1 MTSSEKRAIALIL
14 GILIFALAAAFAV
27 LGGFFLAGRLADE
40 RNAELVDTKSELYV
54 AVSSGDY
61 EKVEAIL
68 SRRPEAVNEARAENP
83 TEYGKAMNDDTLLI
97 AAGDDVK
104 MIELLIEHGADVNK
118 PTPITSRY
126 PITQVLAGGGKNR
139 FEAAWVY
146 VNNGADLCVT
156 DAEAGSVPVAIA
168 SVFIENGA
176 ENALLQLSA
185 KDLMEYAVNSG
196 ASLKIESATDY
207 EVTNV
212 FGLAIENNL
221 YMTAEYF
228 VTADIFSPNTRVTAD
243 GRTPLIE
250 AICCTRVDIT
260 DMLLENGADPYVSDN
275 NGKNAFYYLL
285 HLPEGNLVR
294 EAVEKYKA
302 GGGAK

>member
-68 SRRPEAVNEARAENP
+68 SRHPEAVNEARAENP
-83 TEYGKAMNDDTLLI
+83 TEYGKTMNDDTLLI
-97 AAGDDVK
+97 AAGADVK
-104 MIELLIEHGADVNK
+104 MIELLIERGADVNK

-126 PITQVLAGGGKNR
+126 PITQVLAGGDRNR
-139 FEAAWVY
+139 FAAAWVY

-185 KDLMEYAVNSG
+185 KDLMEHAVNSG
-196 ASLKIESATDY
+196 ASLKIKAMTDY
-207 EVTNV
+207 WNTNV

-221 YMTAEYF
+221 YITAEYF
-228 VTADIFSPNTRVTAD
+228 VTEDIFSPNTRVTAD
-243 GRTPLIE
+243 GRTPLIK
-250 AICCTRVDIT
+250 AICCSSSYVT

-275 NGKNAFYYLL
+275 NGNDSFYYIR
-285 HLPEGNLVR
+285 HLPEGNFVR
-294 EAVEKYKA
+294 KAVENYMTD
-302 GGGAK
+302 GGAK

>member
-68 SRRPEAVNEARAENP
+68 SRHPEAVNEARAENP

-97 AAGDDVK
+97 AAGADVK

-126 PITQVLAGGGKNR
+126 PITQVLAKNDRNR
-139 FEAAWVY
+139 FAAAWVY
-146 VNNGADLCVT
+146 VNNGADVLVN
-156 DAEAGSVPVAIA
+156 DSEAGSVPVAIA
-168 SVFIENGA
+168 SVRIENGA
-176 ENALLQLSA
+176 DDAFLQLSA
-185 KDLMEYAVNSG
+185 RNLMEHAVNGG
-196 ASLKIESATDY
+196 ASLKIKALTDY
-207 EVTNV
+207 WNTNV

-221 YMTAEYF
+221 YATAEYF
-228 VTADIFSPNTRVTAD
+228 VAEGIFSPNTRVTAD
-243 GRTPLIE
+243 GRTPLIK
-250 AICCTRVDIT
+250 AICVSNSDIT
-260 DMLLENGADPYVSDN
+260 EMLLENGADPYVSDN
-275 NGKNAFYYLL
+275 LGNDAFFYIR
-285 HLPEGNLVR
+285 HLPEGHLVKELVLAR
-294 EAVEKYKA
+294 VKK
-302 GGGAK
+302 